1 MRSSRSFV
9 AVWLLPVCLITNYA
23 SGTTDDKL
31 ATATDC
37 HYATVSGLSGGAFF
51 STQFHVAYSKT
62 VVGAGVGAA
71 LCRRG

>member
-31 ATATDC
+31 ATAT
-37 HYATVSGLSGGAFF
+37 VSGLSGGAFF

-62 VVGAGVGAA
+62 IAGAGVGAA
-71 LCRRG
+71 LCCTL